1 MLLCLPNSSCKY
13 IFSLIL
19 QLRLTIGKIYNS
31 CGARKGCP
39 LAFTIRPPL
48 PADIT
53 STGITNFYENLED
66 ITIFIP
72 ELVERS
78 DDLCLLL
85 WDEAHNTQ
93 FELICA
99 QYRHFTTKL
108 STWYAH
114 LYEIYPTPFWD
125 EPGHTPHNRDYEFGP
140 SYQFLCFWVAQALM
154 HYWGVRILL
163 YDALAQA
170 LQWKHNLPFT
180 TRTAAPNQHYPSV
193 FELQLGQN
201 QNQDQPQSSISQ
213 HILDTTILTSLV
225 SSTPAKAYN
234 LIRHAQYS
242 LATNIRKSLHYIWSS
257 DLGTCST
264 FRTANATVL
273 ASRVFESLVGC
284 ERQVKEEE
292 GSEYF
297 ENFDAERE
305 DARKQLQWMESVK
318 RHYEIWNLAIRE
330 LSDIVARDWRSMLE
344 GNVGGR

>member
-39 LAFTIRPPL
+39 LTFTIRPPL

-108 STWYAH
+108 STWYTH

-170 LQWKHNLPFT
+170 LQWET
-180 TRTAAPNQHYPSV
+180 
-193 FELQLGQN
+193 
-201 QNQDQPQSSISQ
+201 QPAFHHS
-213 HILDTTILTSLV
+213 H
-225 SSTPAKAYN
+225 
-234 LIRHAQYS
+234 
-242 LATNIRKSLHYIWSS
+242 
-257 DLGTCST
+257 CS
-264 FRTANATVL
+264 
-273 ASRVFESLVGC
+273 C
-284 ERQVKEEE
+284 
-292 GSEYF
+292 
-297 ENFDAERE
+297 
-305 DARKQLQWMESVK
+305 
-318 RHYEIWNLAIRE
+318 
-330 LSDIVARDWRSMLE
+330 
-344 GNVGGR
+344 